1 MRPKPCLR
9 SVPARI
15 SAALLGASVAL
26 TGPSVFVATAQ
37 GAPPALQKP
46 TPKSDEPAPSLPDT
60 GESPSERLNRSNGVI
75 APPSGVDP
83 GMSVAPADPNAGAN
97 MPVIPPPSPA
107 PKSDPAPQR

>member
-1 MRPKPCLR
+1 MPGRPCLR
-9 SVPARI
+9 SVTVRV

-26 TGPSVFVATAQ
+26 AWPSATAARAQ
-37 GAPPALQKP
+37 GAPPALQRP
-46 TPKSDEPAPSLPDT
+46 TPKADEPAPSLPDT

-97 MPVIPPPSPA
+97 MPVIPPPAPA